1 MVQEDIKFRA
11 HQILRNPIFEEPS
24 SIKPQ
29 KTRKT
34 DKVKTSLLN
43 NDPKLKLVQPK
54 MISPELKV
62 KYEKLL

>member
-24 SIKPQ
+24 IKPQ

-43 NDPKLKLVQPK
+43 NDSKLKLVQPK